1 MDYWE
6 EKNNLMK
13 DYRLMLNQ
21 SILYGLWNRLMC
33 MCMESIIRKIVG
45 LVGLSFIPFCA
56 FGAEKVEV
64 DGIYYNLNSNGTA
77 EVTYRGEEED
87 GWMYFPADELYVG
100 DLEIPDQIEVG
111 EKSYQVTALGNDA
124 FAGSKYL
131 SALYLPSS
139 LATIGSGAFTL
150 CNGLEYISVDDM
162 NPTFISQ
169 DGVLYKRAPLSIFFV
184 PRSISGDIAL
194 LDAVREIPSA
204 AFQNCTNLTTIT
216 LPEEVT
222 IIADGAF
229 NNCKNLQEIF
239 MGEKLESVGEYAFS
253 KCSSLSIVN
262 FPTSLKNIKAAAF
275 ADCANLTYVLFHEG
289 LENIGKMAFY
299 NCGNIIGVQLPST
312 LTTIGEQAFKE
323 CVNLDVVMNDSQL
336 PIQLGSTDYGY
347 VAYYATQIIPDPQDT
362 KCEEIRTTSP
372 SCYRDGE
379 NWVILNASGK
389 WVSIYTLT
397 GQQLCRHFCQNEKE
411 EIPLESPRIIVV
423 PEER

>member
-1 MDYWE
+1 
-6 EKNNLMK
+6 MK
-13 DYRLMLNQ
+13 SGWQIMGGIALAL
-21 SILYGLWNRLMC
+21 LF
-33 MCMESIIRKIVG
+33 
-45 LVGLSFIPFCA
+45 LSA
-56 FGAEKVEV
+56 SSVGAEKVEIA
-64 DGIYYNLNSNGTA
+64 GIYYHLNDDGTA

-87 GWMYFPADELYVG
+87 GWMYYPADELYVG
-100 DLEIPDQIEVG
+100 DLTVPGEVEYEG
-111 EKSYQVTALGNDA
+111 KTYVVKALGDDA

-131 SALYLPSS
+131 SAIYLPSS
-139 LATIGSGAFTL
+139 IAAIGSGVFTL

-169 DGVLYKRAPLSIFFV
+169 DGVLYKRNPLSIFFV
-184 PRSISGDIAL
+184 PRNITGDIAL

-204 AFQNCTNLTTIT
+204 TFQNCVNLTTIT

-222 IIADGAF
+222 TIADGAF

-239 MGEKLESVGEYAFS
+239 MGDKLESIGEYAFS
-253 KCSSLSIVN
+253 KCSSLTIVN
-262 FPTSLKNIKAAAF
+262 FPTSVKSIKAAAF
-275 ADCANLTYVLFHEG
+275 ADCTNLTYVLFHEG

-299 NCGNIIGVQLPST
+299 NCGNIVGVQLPST

-323 CVNLDVVMNDSQL
+323 CVNLDVVKNDSPL

-362 KCEEIRTTSP
+362 KCEEIRTASP